1 MNHFLKV
8 IFAASVIFGTY
19 YYMDN
24 SLERVQDTSIKDL
37 TYVMQGDNRNPAY
50 KEQQEKRLD
59 IILNSMKK
67 GGFDIDEN
75 LLDALENNSYIHD
88 LQWSVKEQ
96 AYRGLDEVILNF
108 NLVDGEIKVP
118 VKVTFFVVPKP
129 SALNFINNPGIS
141 KLYPLLIIDISANG
155 KTAKITDSRAY
166 MTLVTFYSEEA
177 CKSLFKSWKRH

>member
-1 MNHFLKV
+1 MNHLLKV

-24 SLERVQDTSIKDL
+24 SVERVQGTTIKDL

-59 IILNSMKK
+59 VILEKMEQ

-75 LLDALENNSYIHD
+75 LLDALENNPYIHE
-88 LQWSVKEQ
+88 LQWKVKEQ

-108 NLVDGEIKVP
+108 KLVDGNIKVP
-118 VKVTFFVVPKP
+118 VKVTFFVLPKP
-129 SALNFINNPGIS
+129 PAINFISNPSIA
-141 KLYPLLIIDISANG
+141 KLYPLLAIEISANG
-155 KTAKITDSRAY
+155 KTAKFTDSRAY
-166 MTLVTFYSEEA
+166 ETLVTFYSEEA